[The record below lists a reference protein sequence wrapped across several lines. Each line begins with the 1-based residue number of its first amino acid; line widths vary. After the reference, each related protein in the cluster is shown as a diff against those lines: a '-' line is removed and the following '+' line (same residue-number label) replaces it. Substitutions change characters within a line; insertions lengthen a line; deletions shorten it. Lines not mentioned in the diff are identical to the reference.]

1 MPAYLSSNN
10 IHWYVIHTLLK
21 QEDRAYSNLRAWGVD
36 AFLPKVG
43 EARRN
48 PFTGELSRV
57 VKPLFPRYLFTRF
70 NLNDSLHKVRYTRG
84 VHSVVSF
91 GKHPIQVDD
100 EIMEIIKSRTDDDG
114 FVRLDDGI
122 RVGDEVKI
130 IDGPFKGLLGVFER
144 HIKGAERAMIL
155 LKTIT
160 FQARVEIQ
168 KDCIEKL
175 KPPACAEEPRGL
187 GIY

>member
-1 MPAYLSSNN
+1 MPAYGPSNN

-36 AFLPKVG
+36 TFLPRVR

-48 PFTGELSRV
+48 PYTEELTYV
-57 VKPLFPRYLFTRF
+57 VKPLFPRYLFTRV
-70 NLNDSLHKVRYTRG
+70 NLDDSLHKIRFTRG

-91 GKHPIQVDD
+91 GKRPIQIDD
-100 EIMEIIKSRTDDDG
+100 EIIEIIKSRTADDG

-122 RVGDEVKI
+122 RVGDEVQI
-130 IDGPFKGLLGVFER
+130 IEGPFKGLLGVFER

-160 FQARVEIQ
+160 YQVRVEIQ
-168 KDCIEKL
+168 KDFIEKL
-175 KPPACAEEPRGL
+175 KPSACAEDQRGL
-187 GIY
+187 GM